1 MKTRKICFIL
11 MLLLTT
17 IGLLLFNSVYAADAS
32 FHLALKIE
40 KTSYQE
46 GDTVSVKINLSN
58 VPDESGI
65 CGYQGKLVYDSNVLT
80 FNNITSDNWEVM
92 ENEGRSY
99 C

>member
-1 MKTRKICFIL
+1 MRIRKMCF
-11 MLLLTT
+11 MLILLTI
-17 IGLLLFNSVYAADAS
+17 IGLLSNSVYATDTS

-40 KTSYQE
+40 ETTYQK
-46 GDTVSVKINLSN
+46 GDTISVKIDLSN
-58 VPDESGI
+58 VLDESGI

>member
-1 MKTRKICFIL
+1 MRIRKMCF
-11 MLLLTT
+11 MLILLTI
-17 IGLLLFNSVYAADAS
+17 IGLLSNSVYAANTS

-40 KTSYQE
+40 GTTYQK
-46 GDTVSVKINLSN
+46 GDTVSVKIDLSN

>member
-1 MKTRKICFIL
+1 MRIRKMCF
-11 MLLLTT
+11 MLILLTI
-17 IGLLLFNSVYAADAS
+17 IGLLSNSVYATDTS
-32 FHLALKIE
+32 FHLVLKVE
-40 KTSYQE
+40 ETTYQK
-46 GDTVSVKINLSN
+46 GDTISVKIDLSN
-58 VPDESGI
+58 VLDESGI